1 MRRGKFQKRKNRF
14 PAVLLA
20 VLILAVMGASF
31 GGVRA
36 YLSHSG
42 GEVNNSFTT
51 EKHPTLTVDNDYRVT
66 VSNTDYAV
74 YLRAAMV
81 VNWDNNSS
89 DTILAAKS
97 GDYAL
102 SINSQDWYQHTDG
115 FYYYKQAVTKEKNTT
130 SPLIT
135 SISGDKTGYTLKV
148 DVAVQAIQAVGQ
160 TDGNNPVDAVHAA
173 WGITADAIKG
183 TGS

>member
-1 MRRGKFQKRKNRF
+1 MRRGKFHKRKNRF

-51 EKHPTLTVDNDYRVT
+51 EKHPTIAVSDDYEVT

-74 YLRAAMV
+74 YLRAAVV
-81 VNWDNNSS
+81 VNWKSTTNNNL
-89 DTILAAKS
+89 LAAVPQ
-97 GDYAL
+97 
-102 SINSQDWYQHTDG
+102 NR
-115 FYYYKQAVTKEKNTT
+115 
-130 SPLIT
+130 
-135 SISGDKTGYTLKV
+135 
-148 DVAVQAIQAVGQ
+148 
-160 TDGNNPVDAVHAA
+160 
-173 WGITADAIKG
+173 
-183 TGS
+183 